1 MDTVT
6 PRYGVRCAGT
16 MIPTRHARYAGMPC
30 GMAAWNRETN
40 PTKEPCKVAL
50 SNEAIHKF
58 AKFYPIVQP
67 PSKG

>member
-16 MIPTRHARYAGMPC
+16 TILTRHARYAGMPC

-40 PTKEPCKVAL
+40 PAKESCKAAR
-50 SNEAIHKF
+50 SNEAFQKF
-58 AKFYPIVQP
+58 AKFYPPVQP